1 MTALFQGLSSYLF
14 FKKQIRGQS
23 LTKSLKNMTNQK
35 ENSKAKEIEAV
46 KAKAEALKVPFIDLT
61 GREIPVEVLKEIP
74 EEAATFY
81 RFIPLAKQENVLEI
95 GMVDPGDLKAKEALR
110 FITRQSGLETKLFV
124 ISTADFKN
132 VLKQYKTLRGEVKKA
147 LEELEKELEA
157 EEKVKPLKGKAEEI
171 AKQIVTEAP
180 ITKIVAVIL
189 RHAIEGRAS
198 DVHIEPVEEEVKV
211 RFRVDG
217 VLYTSLLLPKEI
229 QAAVVSRI
237 KILSN
242 LKIDETRIPQ
252 DGRFHTVVAG
262 KKIDFRVSTFPTVG
276 GEKVVLRVLDPAVGL
291 QTFSELGLHG
301 YNLETLENAI
311 KQPFGMVLLTGP
323 TGSGKTTTL
332 YAILHQLNREGIN
345 IVSLEDPVEYYI
357 KGINQSQIR
366 PEIDYT
372 FVSGLRHI
380 LRQDPDV
387 IMVGEIRDKETA
399 ALAIHAALTGHILL
413 STLHTNNAIGVIPR
427 LVDMGIGSFLLP
439 TSLNL
444 AIAQRLVRR
453 LCEKCKKEI
462 AAPLQVTKIIED
474 EMAKLS
480 PTQKKDFPLEKPFKV
495 YRPVGCKFCG
505 NKGTKGRV
513 ALYEMLIMTPQLEE
527 IINKEP
533 TEARIKEEAQR
544 QEMITMRQDGISK
557 VLQGLISFEE
567 MSRVVEE

>member
-1 MTALFQGLSSYLF
+1 MAIN
-14 FKKQIRGQS
+14 KKDN
-23 LTKSLKNMTNQK
+23 L
-35 ENSKAKEIEAV
+35 KEIETV
-46 KAKAEALKVPFIDLT
+46 KAKAKALKIPFIDLT

-81 RFIPLAKQENVLEI
+81 RFIPLAKQKNVLEI

-110 FITRQSGLETKLFV
+110 FITRQSGLETKLFI

-147 LEELEKELEA
+147 LKELEKELEA
-157 EEKVKPLKGKAEEI
+157 EEKGKPLKGKAGEI
-171 AKQIVTEAP
+171 AKQIVAEAP

-198 DVHIEPVEEEVKV
+198 DLHIEPVEGEVKV

-217 VLYTSLLLPKEI
+217 ILYTSLLLPKEI

-242 LKIDETRIPQ
+242 LKIDETRVPQ
-252 DGRFHTVVAG
+252 DGRFHTVVTG

-291 QTFSELGLHG
+291 RTFSELGLHG
-301 YNLETLENAI
+301 YNLATLENAI

-357 KGINQSQIR
+357 KGVNQSQIR

-427 LVDMGIGSFLLP
+427 LVDMGIGPFLLP

-462 AAPLQVTKIIED
+462 VAPLRVTKIIED

-480 PTQKKDFPLEKPFKV
+480 PIQRKDFPSQKPFKV

-533 TEARIKEEAQR
+533 TETRIREEAQR